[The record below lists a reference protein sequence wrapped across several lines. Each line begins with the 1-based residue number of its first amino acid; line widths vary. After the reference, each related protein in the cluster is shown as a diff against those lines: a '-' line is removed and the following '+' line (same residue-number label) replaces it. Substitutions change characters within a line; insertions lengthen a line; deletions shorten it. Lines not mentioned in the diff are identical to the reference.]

1 MSVCQDYDHLV
12 TDTENIINNIKQVL
26 ESNKKQF
33 NDKMNMKSNIVIEVK
48 SIIQNIKDSDKP
60 FTQSIISDSL
70 GKKIYKDYFKKLFL
84 DLTRK
89 EEKIDGVISDILPYV
104 NNQLDISNNKKL
116 FEEYETLL
124 KNLKDTGDAS
134 EPRSKVRKQLLHN
147 KYLLASI
154 YLIAILGGSYYIYR
168 YFKK

>member
-1 MSVCQDYDHLV
+1 MIICEDYNNRI
-12 TDTENIINNIKQVL
+12 TKIEYTINDVSINRHNYLIEFKRKM
-26 ESNKKQF
+26 NKKTA
-33 NDKMNMKSNIVIEVK
+33 IVTEVK

-70 GKKIYKDYFKKLFL
+70 GKKIYKDYFEKLFL
-84 DLTRK
+84 DLTGK
-89 EEKIDGVISDILPYV
+89 EEKIDSEISGNSQYI
-104 NNQLDISNNKKL
+104 NNKLDISNNKKL
-116 FEEYETLL
+116 FEEYETQL
-124 KNLKDTGDAS
+124 KNLKEGDAS

-154 YLIAILGGSYYIYR
+154 YLMAIFGGSYYIYR

>member
-12 TDTENIINNIKQVL
+12 TNTENSINNIKQIL
-26 ESNKKQF
+26 ETKKKQF
-33 NDKMNMKSNIVIEVK
+33 NLNINKKTDIVREVK
-48 SIIQNIKDSDKP
+48 LIIQNIKNSDKP
-60 FTQSIISDSL
+60 FIQSIISDSL
-70 GKKIYKDYFKKLFL
+70 GKKIYDDNFKNLFKSL
-84 DLTRK
+84 ENREK
-89 EEKIDGVISDILPYV
+89 EIDGVISDISPYI

-116 FEEYETLL
+116 FEEYKTLL

-154 YLIAILGGSYYIYR
+154 YLMAILGGSYYIYR

>member
-33 NDKMNMKSNIVIEVK
+33 NVNINKKTDIVREVN

-60 FTQSIISDSL
+60 FVQSIISDSL
-70 GKKIYKDYFKKLFL
+70 GKKIYKDYFEKLFV

-89 EEKIDGVISDILPYV
+89 EEKIDGIISNVSEYI
-104 NNQLDISNNKKL
+104 NNEIDISNNKKL
-116 FEEYETLL
+116 FKEYKLLL
-124 KNLKDTGDAS
+124 KKLKDTGDAS